1 MLTAFHAQLIHE
13 LKPRDKARIEALLAY
28 GDRLLVGLSTGG
40 LRVYRV
46 NAAGAERAVELLR
59 EEEKFSRRAV
69 QQLALVKGSNLLV
82 SLSDAHVSLHDLQT
96 YVLVER
102 LEATRGATCFA
113 ITSHVVRDG
122 ETGIPC
128 LLSRL
133 AVGVKR
139 KVLCWTWRDMELDD
153 AVAEVG
159 VEAAVKSLTWVTGS
173 RVMVGMDPGFAVL
186 DVEAGAEEAV
196 LTPVYGLAKVA
207 AERGDAEVAVAA
219 ATRFGAVSSSGMGYV
234 GMGGWVPKPLS
245 TALADGEVLL
255 AKDVNTLF
263 TDPAGHPLDRRQ
275 VPWALAPEA
284 IGYSYPY
291 LLALLPPDKGALQI
305 RNPDTL
311 SLLQTIPLPAANI
324 LHVPPPNI
332 SLAHAGK
339 NFLVASDRAIWRMN
353 SQPYDSQ
360 VRELLD
366 QRRYD
371 EAISLLTL
379 LEDTLID
386 DKACRIR
393 EVKTLKAE
401 DLFHQQKYRPA
412 LDLFT
417 DAETAP
423 ERVIALYPKVISG
436 PLSSV
441 SEPSEHSDGESTVQ
455 SNEKAVKDPP
465 ATPTKGGMLSK
476 LMGSQSNPRKDSDA
490 ASIKASPAQV
500 DSDSMSVRATKA
512 PPSNSAAADKPLEGK
527 DLKLATY
534 PCLTSFL
541 AQARVKIQRYLD
553 TDGTLKQSPPDLD
566 PETKRP
572 AFANLL
578 PQSFYENTDKDH
590 DRDAATFD
598 YQSALFHTAQLV
610 DTTLF
615 RAYMLASPSFAGP
628 LFRLDNFCDPD
639 VVQASL
645 YEHARYQDLIDFLHG
660 KKLHRQA
667 LELLAKFGRGEE
679 TEHADEVPENM
690 KGPDRTVAYLKQL
703 PPELIDLLLEYIR
716 WPLSENPAAGMSV
729 FLADS
734 DNAER
739 LPRAKVLSFLTSFDE
754 GGEKV
759 LEREY
764 LEHIITEWNDQTPE
778 FHQRLIDIYIHRLKS
793 LSPSNDEGEEEKD
806 TLQHKLE
813 ELLRNS
819 DKYQLGTTFRQLI
832 PVDDPTFFEA
842 RAIVLCAMG
851 NHKQALSIYVY
862 SMHDY
867 VKAEEYCNRIYASE
881 QEAEQQPCRLDTN
894 TTHGKHTPP
903 RSPRP
908 YSPPTTIADSIS
920 KHGSMVV
927 ESANI
932 FATLLGLYLR
942 PPTGEGAR
950 WPQALDL
957 LSRHGARLPAS
968 STLDLMPPGLAVREL
983 ESYFLGRMRT
993 ATSTLRQSQVMRALS
1008 SLQKDN
1014 AERRLLLGPDWLVEG
1029 TNPGRNR
1036 SMRVRITEDDHCGV
1050 CHKRFGASAVRVWP
1064 AGGEDEDGKKEGLR
1078 VVHYGCMPGKEK
1090 QQPLRSG
1097 VRGWG

>member
-1 MLTAFHAQLIHE
+1 MLTAFDPQLIHE

-69 QQLALVKGSNLLV
+69 LQLALVKGSNLLV

-113 ITSHVVRDG
+113 ITSQVVRDG

-153 AVAEVG
+153 AVAEVS
-159 VEAAVKSLTWVTGS
+159 VEATVKSLTWITGS
-173 RVMVGMDPGFAVL
+173 RVVVGMDPGFVIL
-186 DVEAGAEEAV
+186 DVEAEEEGGV
-196 LTPVYGLAKVA
+196 LTPVYGPAKA
-207 AERGDAEVAVAA
+207 AGERGEAEMAA
-219 ATRFGAVSSSGMGYV
+219 ATTRFGAVSSSGMGYV
-234 GMGGWVPKPLS
+234 GMGGWVPKPLA
-245 TALADGEVLL
+245 TALAGGEALL

-263 TDPAGHPLDRRQ
+263 VDSSGHPLDRRQ
-275 VPWALAPEA
+275 VPWALAPDA

-311 SLLQTIPLPAANI
+311 SLLQNIHLPAATI

-339 NFLVASDRAIWRMN
+339 NFLVASERAIWRMN

-360 VRELLD
+360 VRDLLG

-386 DKACRIR
+386 DKAGRIR

-401 DLFHQQKYRPA
+401 DLFRQQKYRPA

-423 ERVIALYPKVISG
+423 ERVIALYPKVIAG
-436 PLSSV
+436 DLSTIP
-441 SEPSEHSDGESTVQ
+441 EPSDHVNGDSTVP
-455 SNEKAVKDPP
+455 NDDKAVKDPP
-465 ATPTKGGMLSK
+465 ATPSKGGMLSK
-476 LMGSQSNPRKDSDA
+476 LMGSQSTPRKDSDA
-490 ASIKASPAQV
+490 ASIKVSPAQTDSDSVSVRNPKASPAN
-500 DSDSMSVRATKA
+500 
-512 PPSNSAAADKPLEGK
+512 PSADKPLEGK

-541 AQARVKIQRYLD
+541 AQARVKIQRYLN
-553 TDGTLKQSPPDLD
+553 TDGTLKKFPPDLD

-578 PQSFYENTDKDH
+578 PRSVYQENTESDH
-590 DRDAATFD
+590 DRDAATID
-598 YQSALFHTAQLV
+598 YQSALFRTAQLV

-628 LFRLDNFCDPD
+628 LFRLDNFCDPE

-645 YEHARYQDLIDFLHG
+645 YEHGRYQDLIDFLHG

-667 LELLAKFGRGEE
+667 LELLAKFGRC
-679 TEHADEVPENM
+679 EHIENAGEVPDNM

-703 PPELIDLLLEYIR
+703 PPELVDLILEFVR
-716 WPLSENPAAGMSV
+716 WPLTENPAAGMSV
-729 FLADS
+729 FFADS

-739 LPRAKVLSFLTSFDE
+739 LPRAKILSFLASFDE
-754 GGEKV
+754 EERV
-759 LEREY
+759 LQQEY
-764 LEHIITEWNDQTPE
+764 LEHVITEWNDQTPE
-778 FHQRLIDIYIHRLKS
+778 FHQRLADIYIHRLKT
-793 LSPSNDEGEEEKD
+793 LSISNKEGDEQKQI
-806 TLQHKLE
+806 LKRKLE
-813 ELLRNS
+813 EFLRNS
-819 DKYQLGTTFRQLI
+819 KKYQPGTTFRQLI
-832 PVDDPTFFEA
+832 PADNPTFFEA

-867 VKAEEYCNRIYASE
+867 VKAEEYCNRVYASE
-881 QEAEQQPCRLDTN
+881 QETEQQPCLLDMS
-894 TTHGKHTPP
+894 TTHEKHGSLQ
-903 RSPRP
+903 SPRP
-908 YSPPTTIADSIS
+908 YSPPITVTDSSSS
-920 KHGSMVV
+920 KDSGMAAS
-927 ESANI
+927 NI

-942 PPTGEGAR
+942 PPAGEETR

-968 STLDLMPPGLAVREL
+968 STLELMPADLAVREL

-993 ATSTLRQSQVMRALS
+993 STSALRQSQVMRALS

-1014 AERRLLLGPDWLVEG
+1014 AERHLLLGPDWVVEG
-1029 TNPGRNR
+1029 GRAGRNR
-1036 SMRVRITEDDHCGV
+1036 NMRVRITEDDHCGV

-1064 AGGEDEDGKKEGLR
+1064 TDGEIESEKEFMR
-1078 VVHYGCMPGKEK
+1078 VVHYGCVPGKHK
-1090 QQPLRSG
+1090 QHPLRSG